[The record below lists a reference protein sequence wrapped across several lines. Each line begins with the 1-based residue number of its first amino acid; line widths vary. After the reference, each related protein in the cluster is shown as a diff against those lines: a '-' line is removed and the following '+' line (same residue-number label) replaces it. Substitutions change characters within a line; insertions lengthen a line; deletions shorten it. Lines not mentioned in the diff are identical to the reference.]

1 VNIDKQDEV
10 QNRMLRQLINPKNF
24 TKNLTKKNDSSF
36 FLFTFV
42 RIANFDIAAMIKR
55 QIPVRKKFYFF

>member
-1 VNIDKQDEV
+1 MFDLDFVNIDKQDEV

-36 FLFTFV
+36 FF
-42 RIANFDIAAMIKR
+42 IYIC
-55 QIPVRKKFYFF
+55 